1 MLNYNRLLKSLSA
14 ADYRQLSPLLQFVPM
29 PRGLILN
36 PAGGNEAYLY
46 FPTTSTVSLLNVMND
61 GEVWEGAVIGNDG
74 LVGISLLAQA
84 TPGPTIA
91 EVQSTGGGYRI
102 NTALLNS
109 EAHSTNA
116 LRCLAMRYS
125 YSLVTQIMQTAA
137 CNRHHRIEQQVCR
150 WILLR
155 LDRVISNELAITQG
169 ELAVLLGVRRQVVAG
184 TIQDLQAAG
193 ILQYTRGKIKILE
206 RPKVEARA
214 CACYETI
221 RQDTERSHRMANKL
235 NGFERSAAYR
245 SVMS

>member
-1 MLNYNRLLKSLSA
+1 
-14 ADYRQLSPLLQFVPM
+14 
-29 PRGLILN
+29 
-36 PAGGNEAYLY
+36 
-46 FPTTSTVSLLNVMND
+46 
-61 GEVWEGAVIGNDG
+61 
-74 LVGISLLAQA
+74 
-84 TPGPTIA
+84 
-91 EVQSTGGGYRI
+91 
-102 NTALLNS
+102 
-109 EAHSTNA
+109 
-116 LRCLAMRYS
+116 MRYS

-221 RQDTERSHRMANKL
+221 RQDTERSHPMANKL
-235 NGFERSAAYR
+235 NEFERSAAYR